1 MTDGNTDQNSD
12 RDDGLSGEGCSEAE
26 SSDQGRSAEDLEG
39 KVSRGRVS
47 AAGAAA
53 EAAGV
58 ASCFGVKSSRI
69 E

>member
-12 RDDGLSGEGCSEAE
+12 RDDGLSGKGCSERDSPADG
-26 SSDQGRSAEDLEG
+26 SSTEDLGGE
-39 KVSRGRVS
+39 VSWGRDSV
-47 AAGAAA
+47 AGAA

-58 ASCFGVKSSRI
+58 ASSFGAKSSRI